1 MFWNE
6 ELKNNMTDVQE
17 LRDRLGLDD
26 EKMKR
31 MKALC
36 KAFPMSIPRYYLSLI
51 DWDDPEDPIR
61 RMCIPALLETDM
73 SGAFDTSGEAGNT
86 VCVGVQ
92 HKYRESALI
101 LTTNRC
107 AMYCRHCFRK
117 RLVGLSDD
125 EIARHFDEVAGYV
138 REHKEITNV
147 ILSGGDTLML
157 PTRTVVHYLETLSR
171 IAHLDLIRIAT
182 RMPVVYPMRITKDR
196 SLLKALTYYGGQK
209 QIYVVT
215 QFNHPRELTPEAR
228 AAVRALLL
236 CGLPVKNQTVLLR
249 GVNDSPQTLGRL
261 LRELTACG
269 VTPYYVFQCR
279 PVSGVK
285 STFQLPLSEGYD
297 IVEAAKAV
305 QNGQGKCLKFCM
317 SHPKGK
323 IEIAGKFSDGV
334 LVFKFHQA
342 KNDED
347 AGRTFVKSIT
357 KDTAWLPDEF

>member
-17 LRDRLGLDD
+17 FRDRLGLDD

-86 VCVGVQ
+86 VCAGVQ

-157 PTRTVVHYLETLSR
+157 PTRTVVHYLETFSR

-228 AAVRALLL
+228 AAVRAM
-236 CGLPVKNQTVLLR
+236 LLR
-249 GVNDSPQTLGRL
+249 FAGEESDGAAQGRERFPANAGPAVAGADCVRRDAILCFSVQTCKRGEKHVPAAALGRL
-261 LRELTACG
+261 RYSRSRKGRAERARKMSEILHVAPEGKNRDRRKVFGRRAG
-269 VTPYYVFQCR
+269 VQ
-279 PVSGVK
+279 VSPG
-285 STFQLPLSEGYD
+285 E
-297 IVEAAKAV
+297 ERR
-305 QNGQGKCLKFCM
+305 
-317 SHPKGK
+317 
-323 IEIAGKFSDGV
+323 
-334 LVFKFHQA
+334 
-342 KNDED
+342 
-347 AGRTFVKSIT
+347 GRGENVRQIDYKRYRMASG
-357 KDTAWLPDEF
+357 

>member
-1 MFWNE
+1 
-6 ELKNNMTDVQE
+6 
-17 LRDRLGLDD
+17 
-26 EKMKR
+26 
-31 MKALC
+31 
-36 KAFPMSIPRYYLSLI
+36 
-51 DWDDPEDPIR
+51 
-61 RMCIPALLETDM
+61 
-73 SGAFDTSGEAGNT
+73 
-86 VCVGVQ
+86 
-92 HKYRESALI
+92 
-101 LTTNRC
+101 
-107 AMYCRHCFRK
+107 
-117 RLVGLSDD
+117 
-125 EIARHFDEVAGYV
+125 
-138 REHKEITNV
+138 
-147 ILSGGDTLML
+147 ML
-157 PTRTVVHYLETLSR
+157 PTRTVVHYLETFSR

-209 QIYVVT
+209 QIYIVT

-228 AAVRALLL
+228 AAVRAMLL